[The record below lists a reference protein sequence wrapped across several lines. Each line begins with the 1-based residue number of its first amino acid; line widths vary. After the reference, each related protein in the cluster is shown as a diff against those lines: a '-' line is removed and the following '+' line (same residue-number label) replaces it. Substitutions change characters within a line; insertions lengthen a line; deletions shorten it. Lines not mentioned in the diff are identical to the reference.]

1 MNFFQKQ
8 LQRLLEDERQT
19 IPKLISYLGRTA
31 YVPLSGNRQARV
43 EFVTL
48 IFAEKYEAVKVTI
61 LNASEGMVD
70 QMLFRFKDYFSRMPV
85 GGGTSKELPHIW
97 ICDDKPSWYVAP
109 DSADFAALS
118 SEVWQY
124 IRLFA

>member
-70 QMLFRFKDYFSRMPV
+70 QMLFRIKD
-85 GGGTSKELPHIW
+85 
-97 ICDDKPSWYVAP
+97 
-109 DSADFAALS
+109 
-118 SEVWQY
+118 
-124 IRLFA
+124 

>member
-8 LQRLLEDERQT
+8 LKRLLEDERRAL
-19 IPKLISYLGRTA
+19 PKVISYLGRTA
-31 YVPLSGNRQARV
+31 YVPLSSNRQARV

-85 GGGTSKELPHIW
+85 GGGISKELPHIW
-97 ICDDKPSWYVAP
+97 IYDGKPEWYVTP
-109 DSADFAALS
+109 DSADFAVLS
-118 SEVWQY
+118 SEIWQY